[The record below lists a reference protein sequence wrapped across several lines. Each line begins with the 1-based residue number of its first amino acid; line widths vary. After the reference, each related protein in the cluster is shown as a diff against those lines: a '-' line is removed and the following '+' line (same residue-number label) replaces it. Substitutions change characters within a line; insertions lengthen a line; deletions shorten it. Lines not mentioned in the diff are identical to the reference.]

1 MQWELG
7 WVPRALEIRVDKTW
21 VARGGATEAGNVV
34 WRVVLTIEGEHWVC
48 SAGLVS
54 LRMTSIMLPMT
65 MRKSKT
71 FQGSLK

>member
-48 SAGLVS
+48 SAGFKERQTEISCNESPTKSLV
-54 LRMTSIMLPMT
+54 
-65 MRKSKT
+65 
-71 FQGSLK
+71 F

>member
-7 WVPRALEIRVDKTW
+7 WVPRALEIGADKTW

-48 SAGLVS
+48 SAGFKERQTEISCNESPTKSLV
-54 LRMTSIMLPMT
+54 
-65 MRKSKT
+65 
-71 FQGSLK
+71 F

>member
-7 WVPRALEIRVDKTW
+7 WIPKALEIGVDKTW

-48 SAGLVS
+48 SAGFKERQTEISCNESPTKSLV
-54 LRMTSIMLPMT
+54 
-65 MRKSKT
+65 
-71 FQGSLK
+71 F